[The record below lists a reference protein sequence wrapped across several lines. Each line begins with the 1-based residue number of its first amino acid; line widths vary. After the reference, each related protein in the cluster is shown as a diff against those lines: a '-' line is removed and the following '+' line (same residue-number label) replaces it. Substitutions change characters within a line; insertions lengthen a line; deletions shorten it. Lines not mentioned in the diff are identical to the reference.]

1 MADIVLVNPPVN
13 FNICSDY
20 KMDHPIT
27 GPLVLASI
35 CKTKGYSV
43 AFFDNRDRFWTLAQL
58 IKKIEKETPKIIGI
72 SSFTSNIRGAVQLAK
87 ALKEKYK
94 NELVIMLGG
103 PHISADPTLI
113 RRFPYFDIGVVREAD
128 ITFPLLVERIIKKG
142 EKIKGIFTGETPQNL
157 DEFPFPARYLIDWSR
172 YPAFRTHNIMASRG
186 CPFRCNFCSIPS
198 IERKRIRFRSPKL
211 VIDEMRLAYTYVK
224 SNHFT
229 FIDDTLTLNREY
241 MMSLCDEMLR
251 QGVDF
256 RWEGHT
262 RANLVDDKLLAK
274 MKKAGCYELSFG
286 IESGNERIR
295 IEIIG
300 KSIRDRDIE
309 KAMKLCHKHGILA
322 DYYLMLGFP
331 EEGKR
336 EVEDTVNFPLKYRW
350 KPNIIGIHFTL
361 PLPGALIFE
370 QAIKEGVI
378 PKDVVDRFI
387 RGEYGPH
394 FNECWPF
401 YTNKEVS
408 LSYLK
413 EAQVRAYRKFYF
425 RPSYFWHRIKTDWRI
440 GWRVKQD
447 FEKGRELTSL
457 GRARYVE

>member
-1 MADIVLVNPPVN
+1 MAEIVLINPPVN
-13 FNICSDY
+13 FNLRSDY
-20 KMDHPIT
+20 RMDHPIT

-35 CKTKGYSV
+35 CEAKGYSV
-43 AFFDNRDRFWTLAQL
+43 AFFDNRDRFWTLTQL
-58 IKKIEKETPKIIGI
+58 IRKIEKETPKIVGI
-72 SSFTSNIRGAVQLAK
+72 SSFTSNIRGAVQLAE
-87 ALKEKYK
+87 ALKRKSK
-94 NELVIMLGG
+94 NEFVIILGG
-103 PHISADPTLI
+103 PHVSADPGI
-113 RRFPYFDIGVVREAD
+113 VKRYSCFDIGVVREAD
-128 ITFPLLVERIIKKG
+128 ITFPQLAERIIKKG
-142 EKIKGIFTGETPQNL
+142 DKIKGIFNGEIPMNL

-172 YPAFRTHNIMASRG
+172 YPAFRTHNVMAARG

-211 VIDEMRLAYTYVK
+211 VVDEMRLATTFVK
-224 SNHFT
+224 SKYFT

-241 MMSLCDEMLR
+241 IMSLCDEILR

-256 RWEGHT
+256 KWEGHT

-300 KSIRDRDIE
+300 KGIRDRDIE

-336 EVEDTVNFPLKYRW
+336 EVENTVNFPLKYRW

-370 QAIKEGVI
+370 QAIQEGVI

-394 FNECWPF
+394 FNESWPF
-401 YTNKEVS
+401 YTNQEVP
-408 LSYLK
+408 LSYLRDAK
-413 EAQVRAYRKFYF
+413 ERAYKKFYF
-425 RPSYFWHRIKTDWRI
+425 RPAYFWHRLKTDWQVDWRI
-440 GWRVKQD
+440 KQD
-447 FEKGRELTSL
+447 FQKARELIFL
-457 GRARYVE
+457 KRFAHWE